1 MKRQPTEWKKVFAN
15 KVTDKGFIS
24 EIYKQHMQYNIKE
37 ASQSKNGQKILIDFS
52 PKKTYRDQKSH

>member
-1 MKRQPTEWKKVFAN
+1 M
-15 KVTDKGFIS
+15 TDKGFIS

-37 ASQSKNGQKILIDFS
+37 AFQSKNGQKISIDFS